1 MRTNSQGNNNVN
13 RLNTYIALYVLVT
26 ISDYL
31 QVLTQ
36 FYHVGNIVTTI
47 LQKRVKMHRKL

>member
-1 MRTNSQGNNNVN
+1 MTTNSHGNNNVN
-13 RLNTYIALYVLVT
+13 RLNTYITLYVLVT

-36 FYHVGNIVTTI
+36 FYHVGNIVITI
-47 LQKRVKMHRKL
+47 LQKSVKMHCKL